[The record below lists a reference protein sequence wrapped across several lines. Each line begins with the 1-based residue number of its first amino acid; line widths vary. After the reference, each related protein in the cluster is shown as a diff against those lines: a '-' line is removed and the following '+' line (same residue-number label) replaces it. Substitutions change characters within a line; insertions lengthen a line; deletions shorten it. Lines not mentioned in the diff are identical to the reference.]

1 MKEGQE
7 IIQVFENTKI
17 SVIFSEQHE
26 FLIDSNALALCYQVT
41 ESNLRHHKNNN
52 PSDFIEG
59 KHFVSVSNTHGGSPK
74 TYWTQRGVV
83 QLGFFIKSETATR
96 FRRWAEDLIIKSSQ
110 KQPVQVLPT
119 TYKEALIA
127 LLEQVEENE
136 KQTKAIEE
144 MKPKAEFYDAVT
156 ESTDTIDL
164 GELAKVLNVGIG
176 RNKLF
181 EVLRKEGILM
191 KGNIPKQTH
200 ISNGWFKLVECKF
213 ETSTGPHIHLKPVVF
228 QKGVDGIRKILNK
241 VI

>member
-7 IIQVFENTKI
+7 IIQEFENTKV
-17 SVIFSEQHE
+17 SVIFSEQHD

-96 FRRWAEDLIIKSSQ
+96 FRRWAEDLIIKSQ

-127 LLEQVEENE
+127 LVAQVEENE

-156 ESTDTIDL
+156 ESTDTIDI
-164 GELAKVLNVGIG
+164 GQLAKVLNMGIG
-176 RNKLF
+176 RTKLF
-181 EVLRKEGILM
+181 SILREKRVLM
-191 KGNIPKQTH
+191 KNNTPFQEYIDRGYFRVVESKFNKPDGSVH
-200 ISNGWFKLVECKF
+200 IN
-213 ETSTGPHIHLKPVVF
+213 LKTVVF
-228 QKGVDGIRKILNK
+228 KKGVDGIRKILNK
-241 VI
+241 K